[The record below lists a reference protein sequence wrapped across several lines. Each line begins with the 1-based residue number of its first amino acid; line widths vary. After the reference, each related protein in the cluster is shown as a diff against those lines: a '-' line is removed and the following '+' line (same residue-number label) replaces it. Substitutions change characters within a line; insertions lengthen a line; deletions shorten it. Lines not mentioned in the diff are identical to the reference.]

1 MEPVT
6 ISEVSDSSSA
16 VIFEARRDRVR
27 SMTPETLGYIN
38 LAGIVAVIAFL
49 WSLHRDMRSMDG
61 RINDLARELSELRG
75 EFRGRF
81 GPPPT
86 AEDSP

>member
-1 MEPVT
+1 M
-6 ISEVSDSSSA
+6 S
-16 VIFEARRDRVR
+16 
-27 SMTPETLGYIN
+27 PETVGYVN

-49 WSLHRDMRSMDG
+49 WSLHRDMRAMDG

-81 GPPPT
+81 GLPLP
-86 AEDSP
+86 AEE

>member
-1 MEPVT
+1 M
-6 ISEVSDSSSA
+6 S
-16 VIFEARRDRVR
+16 
-27 SMTPETLGYIN
+27 PETLGYVN

-49 WSLHRDMRSMDG
+49 WSLHRDMRAMDG

-75 EFRGRF
+75 EFRGRL

-86 AEDSP
+86 VEDSQ